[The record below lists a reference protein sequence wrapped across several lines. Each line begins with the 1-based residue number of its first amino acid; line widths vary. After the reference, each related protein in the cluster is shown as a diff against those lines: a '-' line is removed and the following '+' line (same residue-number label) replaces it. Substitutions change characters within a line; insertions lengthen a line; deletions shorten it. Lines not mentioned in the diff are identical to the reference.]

1 MTGSSSTGWR
11 PRAVTTTSR
20 ELTTGSA
27 AETEAAAEYFARH
40 LRRGDLLLLAGPLG
54 AGKTTFV
61 RGLARGLGVAGAV
74 QSPTFQLLRVHAG
87 APALAHVDVYRLEA
101 APELADLGLEDH
113 LEAGVVV
120 VEWGDRLD
128 GLPATRRG
136 KIEIEQLDPESRRL
150 QIVEGPA
157 EWSW

>member
-1 MTGSSSTGWR
+1 M
-11 PRAVTTTSR
+11 
-20 ELTTGSA
+20 
-27 AETEAAAEYFARH
+27 
-40 LRRGDLLLLAGPLG
+40 
-54 AGKTTFV
+54 

-87 APALAHVDVYRLEA
+87 VPALAHVDVYRLEA

-113 LEAGVVV
+113 LESGVVV

-128 GLPATRRG
+128 GLEATRWG
-136 KIEIEQLDPESRRL
+136 KIEIEPLEPDSRRL